1 MTSKFHPRLDI
12 LPEAQQRLWPE
23 LRDLP
28 ENFILYGDTAI
39 ALRLGHRVSVDFD
52 FFCDQPI
59 DPQNLAFDLPVL
71 KGAEIVQLEANS
83 LTCIL
88 DRNGPVQLSFFGVPR
103 LPRLAP
109 FDIADGHD
117 MKVASLLDLAGT
129 KASVIQKRAAS
140 KDYIDLDALIV
151 NGLPLGLA
159 LSAGSALYGDAFNPQ
174 VTLKALAYYE
184 DGDLDEVPV
193 EVRDR
198 LRAAVKAVD
207 LDDLPPLHDRRAR
220 L

>member
-59 DPQNLAFDLPVL
+59 DPQNLALDLPVL

-207 LDDLPPLHDRRAR
+207 LDDLPPLHDSRAP